1 MSKPTPAPAKSPD
14 IIAPVEM
21 TPDIASLVRA
31 TEDAQFGIIPTIA
44 ESRWLITGRA
54 KSVPE
59 SASSPTKNTKA
70 LTNKVTT
77 NTKRETLMVWWIAD
91 LTIPFSQW
99 QSSLSHISSML
110 ISSLPSF
117 IIFIAMSIAKP
128 MNIPTAHL

>member
-1 MSKPTPAPAKSPD
+1 MPTISARSPNTTPMTISIATTKAFSLGRLFILKRMSKPTPAPAKSPD

-44 ESRWLITGRA
+44 ERRWLITGRA

-70 LTNKVTT
+70 LTNRVTT
-77 NTKRETLMVWWIAD
+77 NTKRETLRV
-91 LTIPFSQW
+91 
-99 QSSLSHISSML
+99 
-110 ISSLPSF
+110 
-117 IIFIAMSIAKP
+117 
-128 MNIPTAHL
+128 